1 MEQFKKKNLIYQ
13 ILPLVSVSAL
23 ILSWISFSLATGGI
37 IFPGP
42 ASVVR
47 RILKTFET
55 PIAGMTIIGHT
66 LISLKRV
73 LTGLF
78 ISCVSGISIGI
89 LVGSNRYLKAT
100 LGSFLEIFRPIPPIA
115 WIPIMIMWFGIGELP
130 KILLIVL
137 GSFFPVMLNTAS
149 GISLVNKINLDV
161 GQIFGGN
168 KISILKEIVLPTALP
183 SIFSGIRTSVS
194 CGWTVVL
201 AAEMMGAQQG
211 LGLLVMKGWGIN
223 DMALVLG
230 AVIIIAFIGA
240 MFSYLLKRAER
251 LLMPWN
257 R

>member
-1 MEQFKKKNLIYQ
+1 MEQYTKKKIIYQ
-13 ILPLVSVSAL
+13 ILPLLSVSAL
-23 ILSWISFSLATGGI
+23 ILAWIIFSYSTGGI
-37 IFPGP
+37 IFPAP
-42 ASVVR
+42 ISVFQRV
-47 RILKTFET
+47 LKTFET
-55 PIAGMTIIGHT
+55 PIANMTIIGHT

-73 LTGLF
+73 LIGLLV
-78 ISCVSGISIGI
+78 SCVSGISIGI
-89 LVGSNRYLKAT
+89 LVGSNKYLKAT
-100 LGSFLEIFRPIPPIA
+100 IGSFLEIFRPIPPIA

-130 KILLIVL
+130 KVLLIVL

-149 GISLVNKINLDV
+149 GILLVNKINLDV

-168 KISILKEIVLPTALP
+168 KLSILKEIILPTALP

-230 AVIIIAFIGA
+230 AVIIIAIIGA
-240 MFSYLLKRAER
+240 LFSYLLKKAER

>member
-1 MEQFKKKNLIYQ
+1 MERFARKNIIYRV
-13 ILPLVSVSAL
+13 LPLVSVIVLVLAWIIFSA
-23 ILSWISFSLATGGI
+23 STGGV

-42 ASVVR
+42 ASVVG
-47 RILKTFET
+47 RIIRTFEI

-73 LTGLF
+73 LIGLLV
-78 ISCVSGISIGI
+78 SSVSGIIIGI
-89 LVGSNRYLKAT
+89 LVGSNRCLKAT
-100 LGSFLEIFRPIPPIA
+100 IGSFLEIFRPIPPIA

-130 KILLIVL
+130 KVLLIVL

-149 GISLVNKINLDV
+149 GISLVSKINLDV
-161 GQIFGGN
+161 GQIFGGSRL
-168 KISILKEIVLPTALP
+168 SILKEIILPTALP
-183 SIFSGIRTSVS
+183 AVFSGIRTSVS

-230 AVIIIAFIGA
+230 AVIIIALIGA
-240 MFSYLLKRAER
+240 MFSYLLKKAER

>member
-1 MEQFKKKNLIYQ
+1 MERFSKKNSAHQ
-13 ILPLVSVSAL
+13 ILPLLSVCVLLFA
-23 ILSWISFSLATGGI
+23 WIVFSCSTGGV

-42 ASVVR
+42 VSVVR
-47 RILKTFET
+47 RVLRTFET
-55 PIAGMTIIGHT
+55 PIADMTIIGHT

-73 LTGLF
+73 LNGLL
-78 ISCVSGISIGI
+78 ISCVSGIIIGI
-89 LVGSNRYLKAT
+89 LVGSNKYLKAT

-130 KILLIVL
+130 KVLLIVL

-168 KISILKEIVLPTALP
+168 KFSILKEIVLPTALP

-240 MFSYLLKRAER
+240 MFSYLLKKAER

>member
-1 MEQFKKKNLIYQ
+1 MKRFSKGSIYR
-13 ILPLVSVSAL
+13 ILPLLSVAVL
-23 ILSWISFSLATGGI
+23 ILAWIILSYCTGGT

-42 ASVVR
+42 VSVVK
-47 RILKTFET
+47 RIVKTFET

-66 LISLKRV
+66 LISLRRV
-73 LTGLF
+73 LLGLL
-78 ISCVSGISIGI
+78 VSGISGIGIGI
-89 LVGSNRYLKAT
+89 LVGSNKYLKST
-100 LGSFLEIFRPIPPIA
+100 LGSFLELFRPIPPIA

-130 KILLIVL
+130 KVLLIVL

-149 GISLVNKINLDV
+149 GISLVDKINLDV
-161 GQIFGGN
+161 GQIFGG
-168 KISILKEIVLPTALP
+168 SRLGILKEIVLPTALT

-230 AVIIIAFIGA
+230 SVIIIALIGA
-240 MFSYLLKRAER
+240 MFSYLLKKAER